1 MAYYGMTN
9 EYVKATNA
17 ANKVKKDIERQEI
30 LKEETRIADN
40 KMGINGVLLKR
51 NFGEP
56 LFFVEGTS
64 CNLWVYEDKVIL
76 DRSRGGILNVL
87 NHTVKII
94 PIKNILTVQ
103 FKNDG
108 APVAYIEFG
117 VAGSDANQIQN
128 VDIGNE
134 NLFMFTSN
142 KSTAAAIDAY
152 FYIANKIC
160 K

>member
-1 MAYYGMTN
+1 M
-9 EYVKATNA
+9 
-17 ANKVKKDIERQEI
+17 
-30 LKEETRIADN
+30 
-40 KMGINGVLLKR
+40 
-51 NFGEP
+51 
-56 LFFVEGTS
+56 
-64 CNLWVYEDKVIL
+64 
-76 DRSRGGILNVL
+76 
-87 NHTVKII
+87 
-94 PIKNILTVQ
+94 KNILTVQ
-103 FKNDG
+103 FKNGG

>member
-1 MAYYGMTN
+1 MTS
-9 EYVKATNA
+9 EYVKETNA

-30 LKEETRIADN
+30 LKEETKVADN
-40 KMGINGVLLKR
+40 KLGVNGILLKR
-51 NFGEP
+51 YFGEP
-56 LFFVEGTS
+56 LYFVNGTS

-76 DRSRGGILNVL
+76 DRSRGGILNIL

-94 PIKNILTVQ
+94 PMKNILTIQ

-134 NLFMFTSN
+134 NLFMFNSST
-142 KSTAAAIDAY
+142 STALAIDAY